1 MPCDHRGRVG
11 DGSVHPSGVVR
22 VAAKGATCYCRGRY
36 GHLVGCHLLYAPV
49 KKMKL
54 THTKI
59 KNMANALADAIRALT
74 LEKIDFVDDASEG
87 IIDSLVAAALT
98 LDDAGDAFTALAGD
112 DVDQADVAVGL
123 VDLADLFDDADL
135 SPAQTDK
142 LNGVVD
148 KLLKSGSDE
157 QKAAA
162 KTLFSAA
169 LGFGIAAKSSNQ
181 YFNDLLATD
190 PA

>member
-1 MPCDHRGRVG
+1 
-11 DGSVHPSGVVR
+11 
-22 VAAKGATCYCRGRY
+22 
-36 GHLVGCHLLYAPV
+36 
-49 KKMKL
+49 
-54 THTKI
+54 
-59 KNMANALADAIRALT
+59 MANALADAIRALT

-148 KLLKSGSDE
+148 KLLKSGSNE
-157 QKAAA
+157 QKTAA
-162 KTLFSAA
+162 KALFSAA
-169 LGFGIAAKSSNQ
+169 LGFGIAAKSANQ

>member
-1 MPCDHRGRVG
+1 
-11 DGSVHPSGVVR
+11 
-22 VAAKGATCYCRGRY
+22 
-36 GHLVGCHLLYAPV
+36 
-49 KKMKL
+49 
-54 THTKI
+54 
-59 KNMANALADAIRALT
+59 MANALADAIRTLT
-74 LEKIDFVDDASEG
+74 LDKIDFVDDASEG
-87 IIDSLVAAALT
+87 IIDSLVSAALT

-169 LGFGIAAKSSNQ
+169 LGFGIAAKYANR